1 MKKFLVVLLACVMV
15 FAFASTALAADTQLH
30 FPDVAD
36 QSDVAQTAIY
46 RLASLDVLAGYAEDG
61 TFRPNGNITRAEF
74 AKICD
79 YLADKVG
86 AVPTFAAMNSA
97 FTDVKIGS
105 WYNGYVIAA
114 YEYNLVNGYTNGT
127 FGPQKNITMAEAIT
141 MLLRVVG
148 YTNELAGDWPYDYIA
163 AAKDLDLL
171 DDVNFVSSKI
181 ATRAEIAIMANAIL
195 DLTVVQYDPD
205 SVSIIDSS
213 NATKNQLS
221 TKYLGYPALYTTVAN
236 ATDFIA
242 LGYDVLKGSFDAYT
256 VSDAIFEES
265 FNGCYSESNGWGF
278 ENFDKYGKDELQ
290 LWFFDG
296 EYDVP
301 SEDDHEDMLGLDVA
315 AKYYIQG
322 ANLYNVA
329 GQMADLTINDDD
341 EVLFAD
347 VTSSLVYAD
356 AVEVDGDEITAD
368 DTDYDYEN
376 YDGLE
381 DYDNTD
387 NEDIVYGKLYLN
399 ADGDCYFY
407 KEYSV
412 FEDDEFGIVEEVTK
426 DYVLFHD
433 LHHGREMDRIP
444 VNEKLSA
451 YNDYIIIRDGEE
463 IEAADLKDG
472 DTVYATCD
480 IYDTKDKGRT
490 VDLFIAYSPK
500 EGQLTERTK
509 KVMTIDDE
517 DYRYWN
523 AFLSRDNGESF
534 DRYDFWNLEKDA
546 FDVDATYAVS
556 YGYCAIDYFSADLEA
571 YAYGVVTDIDTDDD
585 KITILNREGEEVTY
599 EYDDDDFDFDSAFN
613 NNEDEFELGD
623 LVNLIIKDE
632 KVIDWEEVTDF
643 DPERPAERAEVTS
656 KGMLQVE
663 TSFNNNIHDQ
673 RMKIASDADIFVVV
687 PDFTVADTR
696 EETVTVNVGFTPT
709 GDESATATFDGTLP
723 SGTIVYDD
731 SAIEE
736 TSRMNGLADA
746 ITAATDLHNGDSV
759 GGINLGTITVTYATI
774 GSTQYTIYTV
784 TSVVTVNQGHNLQN
798 TDIVFDDAK
807 LYTLDELKDMA
818 PFMSFE
824 IMASE
829 TNSALEIEVLYLVSA
844 YSLNGD
850 FNIITKAYQN
860 ADGYKLDLFENKT
873 VPVELEGAYNNWWDV
888 PVFAATWFDSAA
900 DLSRVLFIADADG
913 PAPQFDSPSR
923 YLQYV
928 TMGDGY
934 WVSNSDLF
942 VPGDSYTDLVWAD
955 LPGQPKQYV
964 VTEDTIVYDMEEN
977 EEITDFDPRNYDDDD
992 TDFLWVADDDNEG
1005 TLLYVLIWANGYDQ
1019 MQP

>member
-1 MKKFLVVLLACVMV
+1 MKKFLVVLMACVMV

-114 YEYNLVNGYTNGT
+114 YEYNLVNGYTDGT

-148 YTNELAGDWPYDYIA
+148 YTNELSGDWPYDYIA
-163 AAKDLDLL
+163 AAKDLGLL
-171 DDVNFVSSKI
+171 DDVTFVSSKI

-205 SVSIIDSS
+205 SISIIENN
-213 NATKNQLS
+213 NAAKNQLS
-221 TKYLGYPALYTTVAN
+221 TKYLGYDALYTTVSN
-236 ATDFIA
+236 ADDFIS
-242 LGYDVLKGSFDAYT
+242 LGYDVLAGSFDAYT
-256 VSDAIFEES
+256 LSDVMFEEY
-265 FNGCYSESNGWGF
+265 FDGCYTESHGWGF
-278 ENFDKYGKDELQ
+278 VDYGKYGQDELE
-290 LWFFDG
+290 LWLFDG
-296 EYDVP
+296 YDD
-301 SEDDHEDMLGLDVA
+301 EDFDYDYIGMELA
-315 AKYYIQG
+315 SKYYIQG
-322 ANLYNVA
+322 ANLFNIA
-329 GQMADLTINDDD
+329 GQMADLTVNDDD
-341 EVLFAD
+341 EILFAD
-347 VTSSLVYAD
+347 ITSSLVFAD
-356 AVEVDGDEITAD
+356 EVEVDDDEITAD
-368 DTDYDYEN
+368 DTDYDYET
-376 YDGLE
+376 YDGLV
-381 DYDNTD
+381 DYDDSD
-387 NEDIVYGKLYLN
+387 NKDLLYGKLYLN

-407 KEYSV
+407 KEYSY

-433 LHHGREMDRIP
+433 IYYRGMDRIP

-472 DTVYATCD
+472 DTVYATCNIFD
-480 IYDTKDKGRT
+480 SKDDEYS
-490 VDLFIAYSPK
+490 VDLYIAFSPD

-509 KVMTIDDE
+509 KVMTIEDE
-517 DYRYWN
+517 NYRYFN

-534 DRYDFWNLEKDA
+534 YRYDFWNLEKDA

-556 YGYCAIDYFSADLEA
+556 YGYGAIDYFAADLEA
-571 YAYGVVTDIDTDDD
+571 YAYGVVTDIDTKDCE
-585 KITILNREGEEVTY
+585 ITILNRDGKEVTY
-599 EYDDDDFDFDSAFN
+599 EYDDDDFDFDYDLNDWN
-613 NNEDEFELGD
+613 NDEFELGD
-623 LVNLIIKDE
+623 LVNLIIKDD

-643 DPERPAERAEVTS
+643 DPIRPAERAEITS
-656 KGMLQVE
+656 KNMLQV
-663 TSFNNNIHDQ
+663 TTNINNNIHDQ

-687 PDFTVADTR
+687 PEFTVADTR
-696 EETVTVNVGFTPT
+696 EQTVTVKVRFNST
-709 GDESATATFDGTLP
+709 GDEMAVSGNYNTSIGSVSGITHTDTTA
-723 SGTIVYDD
+723 V
-731 SAIEE
+731 EE
-736 TSRMNGLADA
+736 TSRMNALADA
-746 ITAATDLHNGDSV
+746 IEDYTSLFMGESIANIEFGQI
-759 GGINLGTITVTYATI
+759 GITYALNGT
-774 GSTQYTIYTV
+774 TPAYTIYEV
-784 TSVVTVNQGHNLQN
+784 ESVVTINQAHNWFN
-798 TDIVFDDAK
+798 TEIVFDDAK
-807 LYTLDELKDMA
+807 LYSLEDLKDMA

-824 IMASE
+824 IMVAE
-829 TNSALEIEVLYLVSA
+829 TNSAMEIDVLYLVSA
-844 YSLNGD
+844 LPINGQ

-860 ADGYKLDLFENKT
+860 AGGYKLDLFEDDT
-873 VPVELEGAYNNWWDV
+873 VPVELESAYNNEWDV

-900 DLSRVLFIADADG
+900 DLSRVLFIADANG
-913 PAPQFDSPSR
+913 PAWQFDNPSS
-923 YLQYV
+923 YIWYV

-955 LPGQPKQYV
+955 LPGIPKQYV

-977 EEITDFDPRNYDDDD
+977 EEITEFDPRYYDED

-1005 TLLYVLIWANGYDQ
+1005 TLLYVLIWENGYYND
-1019 MQP
+1019 